1 MSKLTRRDW
10 MKGALATIAGA
21 DALSTSSSN
30 SALGAQPGSSAGERK
45 NRIKLALMSSRG
57 DLQTIGRQMGVTHV
71 ITGARGLRRG
81 GTVEQYAERMARQ
94 KARYEEAGIKIAGF
108 EGPPINHWRIKLGTD
123 GRDEDIQDFKTA
135 IQAMGEV
142 GLDMICYNWMVGIG
156 WTRTNS
162 RLPERGGA
170 VTSEFDLESFNNQD
184 STNSRRSRRRRSDVP
199 ISKEQ
204 VWENLEY
211 FLKEVIPVADKYKVK
226 MALHPDDPPI
236 SPLGNI
242 GRICTSAANF
252 RKIMNIVPSPMNG
265 ITFCHA
271 NFKLMGEDIYALAK
285 EWSRQNKIF
294 FVHFRDVEGTKE
306 KFHETF
312 HDNGPTDMGKIMKI
326 LYENGFDGPI
336 RPDHAPA
343 MGTETASRSTGYGT
357 LGKIFT
363 IGYMKGLLHGQG
375 IPCE

>member
-21 DALSTSSSN
+21 GAVSTSSSIAA
-30 SALGAQPGSSAGERK
+30 SGAQPVSSSGERK

-57 DLQTIGRQMGVTHV
+57 DLQTLGRQMGVTHV
-71 ITGARGLRRG
+71 ITGARGLERG
-81 GTVEQYAERMARQ
+81 GTVEQYAEQLARQ
-94 KARYEEAGIKIAGF
+94 KSQYEEVGIKIAGF
-108 EGPPINHWRIKLGTD
+108 EGPPINHSRIKLGAE

-135 IQAMGEV
+135 IQAMSQV
-142 GLDMICYNWMVGIG
+142 GLDMICYNWMVGLG
-156 WTRTNS
+156 WIRTNNK
-162 RLPERGGA
+162 LPARGGA
-170 VTSEFDLESFNNQD
+170 VTSEFDLESFNNPD
-184 STNSRRSRRRRSDVP
+184 STDSRQSRRRSSDDP
-199 ISKEQ
+199 ISEEQ
-204 VWENLEY
+204 VWDNLEY
-211 FLKEVIPVADKYKVK
+211 FLKEVIPVADKCKVK

-242 GRICTSAANF
+242 ARICTSAANF

-285 EWSRQNKIF
+285 EWSQQNKIF

-312 HDNGPTDMGKIMKI
+312 HDNGPTDMAKIMKI

-343 MGTETASRSTGYGT
+343 MGTETAGQYTGYGT
-357 LGKIFT
+357 LGKIYA

>member
-1 MSKLTRRDW
+1 
-10 MKGALATIAGA
+10 MKGTLAAIAGA
-21 DALSTSSSN
+21 GALSTSPSI
-30 SALGAQPGSSAGERK
+30 SASAGQPGPPSGERK
-45 NRIKLALMSSRG
+45 NRIKLALMAGRT
-57 DLQTIGRQMGVTHV
+57 DLQTLGLQMGVTHV
-71 ITGARGLRRG
+71 ITSARGLRRG
-81 GTVEQYAERMARQ
+81 GTVEQYAEQMARQ
-94 KARYEEAGIKIAGF
+94 KARYEESGVKIAGF
-108 EGPPINHWRIKLGTD
+108 EGPPINHWRIKLGIEE
-123 GRDEDIQDFKTA
+123 RDEDIQDFKTA
-135 IQAMGEV
+135 IQAMSQV

-156 WTRTNS
+156 WTRTNR

-170 VTSEFDLESFNNQD
+170 LTSEFDLEAFNNQSGTD
-184 STNSRRSRRRRSDVP
+184 TRRSRRRRSDEP
-199 ISKEQ
+199 ISEEQ

-211 FLKEVIPVADKYKVK
+211 FLKEIIPAADKYKVK
-226 MALHPDDPPI
+226 MALHPDDPPV

-265 ITFCHA
+265 ITFCQA
-271 NFKLMGEDIYALAK
+271 NFKLMGEDIYALAE

-312 HDNGPTDMGKIMKI
+312 HDNGPTDMGRIMKI

-343 MGTETASRSTGYGT
+343 MGSETGDGYTGYGT
-357 LGKIFT
+357 LGKIFA

>member
-1 MSKLTRRDW
+1 MSKLTRRNW
-10 MKGALATIAGA
+10 MKGTLAAIAGA
-21 DALSTSSSN
+21 GALSTSTSISV
-30 SALGAQPGSSAGERK
+30 LGAQPGSSAGERK

-57 DLQTIGRQMGVTHV
+57 DLQTLGRQMGVTHV
-71 ITGARGLRRG
+71 ITGARGLKRG
-81 GTVEQYAERMARQ
+81 GTIEQYAERMAQQ
-94 KARYEEAGIKIAGF
+94 KAQYEEAGIKIAGF
-108 EGPPINHWRIKLGTD
+108 EGPPINHWRIKLGAD
-123 GRDEDIQDFKTA
+123 GRDEDIQDFQTA
-135 IQAMGEV
+135 IKAMSEV

-170 VTSEFDLESFNNQD
+170 VTSEFDLESFNNQS
-184 STNSRRSRRRRSDVP
+184 STNSRQSRRGGNNGP

-211 FLKEVIPVADKYKVK
+211 FLKEVIPVADKCKVK

-242 GRICTSAANF
+242 ARICTSAVNF

-271 NFKLMGEDIYALAK
+271 NFKLMGEDIYALAR

-343 MGTETASRSTGYGT
+343 MGSETAGRSTGYGT
-357 LGKIFT
+357 LGKIFA

>member
-1 MSKLTRRDW
+1 MPKLTRRDW

-21 DALSTSSSN
+21 GAVSASPCI
-30 SALGAQPGSSAGERK
+30 SALGAQPGSSALERK

-57 DLQTIGRQMGVTHV
+57 DLQTLGLQMGVRHV
-71 ITGARGLRRG
+71 ITGARGLGRG
-81 GTVEQYAERMARQ
+81 GTVEQYAEQLARQ
-94 KARYEEAGIKIAGF
+94 KAQYEQIGIKIAGF
-108 EGPPINHWRIKLGTD
+108 EGPPINHWRIKLGAD
-123 GRDEDIQDFKTA
+123 GRDEDIRDFKTA
-135 IQAMGEV
+135 IQAMSQV

-162 RLPERGGA
+162 RLLARGGA
-170 VTSEFDLESFNNQD
+170 VTSEFDLESFNNQSGTD
-184 STNSRRSRRRRSDVP
+184 SRRSRQRRSNEP
-199 ISKEQ
+199 ISEEQ
-204 VWENLEY
+204 VWENIEY
-211 FLKEVIPVADKYKVK
+211 FLKEIIPVADKYKVK

-265 ITFCHA
+265 ITFCQA
-271 NFKLMGEDIYALAK
+271 NFKLMGEDIYALAE

-343 MGTETASRSTGYGT
+343 MGTETEGGYTGYGT
-357 LGKIFT
+357 LGKIFA

>member
-10 MKGALATIAGA
+10 MKGTLAAIAGA
-21 DALSTSSSN
+21 GALSTSPDN
-30 SALGAQPGSSAGERK
+30 SASAAQTGPSSGERK
-45 NRIKLALMSSRG
+45 NRIKLALMAGRG
-57 DLQTIGRQMGVTHV
+57 DLQTLGLQMGVTHV
-71 ITGARGLRRG
+71 ITTARGLKRG
-81 GTVEQYAERMARQ
+81 GTVEQYAEQLARQ
-94 KARYEEAGIKIAGF
+94 KARYDESGIKIAGF
-108 EGPPINHWRIKLGTD
+108 EGPPINHSRIKLGAE
-123 GRDEDIQDFKTA
+123 GRDEDIQDFKTS
-135 IQAMGEV
+135 IQAMNQV
-142 GLDMICYNWMVGIG
+142 GLDMICYNWMAGIG
-156 WTRTNS
+156 WTRTNNK
-162 RLPERGGA
+162 LPERGGA
-170 VTSEFDLESFNNQD
+170 ITSEFDLEAFNNQSGAD
-184 STNSRRSRRRRSDVP
+184 TGRSRRRRSDEP
-199 ISKEQ
+199 ISEQQ

-211 FLKEVIPVADKYKVK
+211 FLKEIIPVADKYKVK

-265 ITFCHA
+265 ITFCQA
-271 NFKLMGEDIYALAK
+271 NFKLMGEDIYALAE

-312 HDNGPTDMGKIMKI
+312 HDNGPTDMGRIMKI

-343 MGTETASRSTGYGT
+343 IGSETAGGYTGYGT
-357 LGKIFT
+357 LGKIFA

>member
-10 MKGALATIAGA
+10 MKGALAAIAGA
-21 DALSTSSSN
+21 GALSTSPSISV
-30 SALGAQPGSSAGERK
+30 LGAQPGSSSGERK
-45 NRIKLALMSSRG
+45 NRIKLALMSGRG
-57 DLQTIGRQMGVTHV
+57 DLQTLGLQMGVTHV

-81 GTVEQYAERMARQ
+81 GTVEQYAEQMAQQ
-94 KARYEEAGIKIAGF
+94 KAKYEEVGIKIAGF
-108 EGPPINHWRIKLGTD
+108 EGPPINHWRIKLGAD

-135 IQAMGEV
+135 IQAMSEV

-170 VTSEFDLESFNNQD
+170 VTSEFDLESFNNPD
-184 STNSRRSRRRRSDVP
+184 NTDSRRSRPRRSDDP
-199 ISKEQ
+199 ISEEQ

-211 FLKEVIPVADKYKVK
+211 FLKEVIPVADKCKVK

-242 GRICTSAANF
+242 ARICTSAANF

-285 EWSRQNKIF
+285 EWSQQNKIF

-343 MGTETASRSTGYGT
+343 MGTETAERASGYGT
-357 LGKIFT
+357 LGKIFA

>member
-10 MKGALATIAGA
+10 MKGTLAAIAGSG
-21 DALSTSSSN
+21 ALSTSTSISV
-30 SALGAQPGSSAGERK
+30 LGAQPGSSAGERN

-57 DLQTIGRQMGVTHV
+57 DLQTLGRQMGVTHV
-71 ITGARGLRRG
+71 ITGARGLKRG
-81 GTVEQYAERMARQ
+81 GTIEQYAERMAQQ
-94 KARYEEAGIKIAGF
+94 KAQYEEAGIKIAGF
-108 EGPPINHWRIKLGTD
+108 EGPPINHWRIKLGVD

-135 IQAMGEV
+135 IKAMSEV

-184 STNSRRSRRRRSDVP
+184 STDSRRSRRRRSDDP
-199 ISKEQ
+199 ISEEQ
-204 VWENLEY
+204 VWDNLEY
-211 FLKEVIPVADKYKVK
+211 FLKEVIPVADKCKVK

-242 GRICTSAANF
+242 GRICTSAANI

-271 NFKLMGEDIYALAK
+271 NFKLMGEDIYALAR
-285 EWSRQNKIF
+285 EWSQQNKIF

-312 HDNGPTDMGKIMKI
+312 HDNGPTNMGKIMKI

-343 MGTETASRSTGYGT
+343 MGSETAGRSSGYGT
-357 LGKIFT
+357 LGKIFA

>member
-10 MKGALATIAGA
+10 MKGTLAAIAGA
-21 DALSTSSSN
+21 GTISTSSSI

-45 NRIKLALMSSRG
+45 NRIKLALMSGRG
-57 DLQTIGRQMGVTHV
+57 DLQTLGLQMGVTHV

-81 GTVEQYAERMARQ
+81 GTVEQYAEQLAGQ
-94 KARYEEAGIKIAGF
+94 KARYEDVGIKIAGF
-108 EGPPINHWRIKLGTD
+108 EGPPINHWRIKLGAD
-123 GRDEDIQDFKTA
+123 GRDEGIEDFKTA
-135 IQAMGEV
+135 IQAMSQV

-170 VTSEFDLESFNNQD
+170 VTSEFDLESFNNPD
-184 STNSRRSRRRRSDVP
+184 NTDNRRSRRRRSDDP
-199 ISKEQ
+199 ISEEQ

-211 FLKEVIPVADKYKVK
+211 FLKEVIPVADKCKVK

-242 GRICTSAANF
+242 ARICTSAANF

-271 NFKLMGEDIYALAK
+271 NFKLMGEDIYALAE

-312 HDNGPTDMGKIMKI
+312 HDNGPTDMGRIMKI

-343 MGTETASRSTGYGT
+343 MGTETGERATGYGT
-357 LGKIFT
+357 LGKIFA

>member
-1 MSKLTRRDW
+1 

-21 DALSTSSSN
+21 GAVSTSSSI
-30 SALGAQPGSSAGERK
+30 SALGAQPGSSTGERK
-45 NRIKLALMSSRG
+45 NRIKLALMSGRG
-57 DLQTIGRQMGVTHV
+57 DLQTLGRQMGVTHV

-81 GTVEQYAERMARQ
+81 GTVEQYAEQLAGQ
-94 KARYEEAGIKIAGF
+94 KTRYEQIGIKIAGF
-108 EGPPINHWRIKLGTD
+108 EGPPINHWRIKLGVD
-123 GRDEDIQDFKTA
+123 GRDEDIEDFKTA
-135 IQAMGEV
+135 IQAMSQV

-162 RLPERGGA
+162 RLAARGGA
-170 VTSEFDLESFNNQD
+170 VTSEFDLESFNNPD
-184 STNSRRSRRRRSDVP
+184 NTDNRRSRRRRSDEP

-242 GRICTSAANF
+242 ARICTSAANF

-343 MGTETASRSTGYGT
+343 MGTETGERATGYGT
-357 LGKIFT
+357 LGKIFA

>member
-10 MKGALATIAGA
+10 MKSTLATIAGA
-21 DALSTSSSN
+21 GAVSTSSSI
-30 SALGAQPGSSAGERK
+30 SALAGQPNSSTGERK
-45 NRIKLALMSSRG
+45 NRIKLALMSGRG
-57 DLQTIGRQMGVTHV
+57 DLQTLGLQMGVTHV
-71 ITGARGLRRG
+71 ITGARGLGRS
-81 GTVEQYAERMARQ
+81 GTVEQYAERMAQQ
-94 KARYEEAGIKIAGF
+94 KAQYEEAGIKIAGF
-108 EGPPINHWRIKLGTD
+108 EGPPINHWRIKLGAD
-123 GRDEDIQDFKTA
+123 GRDEDIEDFKTA
-135 IQAMGEV
+135 IQAMSEV

-162 RLPERGGA
+162 RLSERGGA
-170 VTSEFDLESFNNQD
+170 VTSEFDLESFNNQSSTD
-184 STNSRRSRRRRSDVP
+184 SRQSRRSRSNVP

-211 FLKEVIPVADKYKVK
+211 FLKEVIPVADKCKVK

-285 EWSRQNKIF
+285 EWSQQNKIF

-343 MGTETASRSTGYGT
+343 MGNETGGRASGYGT
-357 LGKIFT
+357 LGKIFA
-363 IGYMKGLLHGQG
+363 IGYIKGLLHGQG

>member
-1 MSKLTRRDW
+1 MSKLTRREW
-10 MKGALATIAGA
+10 MKGTLVAIAGA
-21 DALSTSSSN
+21 GALLTSSSN
-30 SALGAQPGSSAGERK
+30 SAFGAQPDPPSGERK
-45 NRIKLALMSSRG
+45 NRIKLALMAGRG
-57 DLQTIGRQMGVTHV
+57 DLQTLGLQMGVTHV
-71 ITGARGLRRG
+71 ITGARGLKRG
-81 GTVEQYAERMARQ
+81 GTVEQYAEQMARQ
-94 KARYEEAGIKIAGF
+94 KARYEESGIKIAGF
-108 EGPPINHWRIKLGTD
+108 EGPPINHSRIKLGAD
-123 GRDEDIQDFKTA
+123 GRNEDIQDFKTS
-135 IQAMGEV
+135 IQAMSQV

-156 WTRTNS
+156 WTRTNNK
-162 RLPERGGA
+162 LPERGGA
-170 VTSEFDLESFNNQD
+170 ITSEFDLEAFNNQSVND
-184 STNSRRSRRRRSDVP
+184 TGRSRRRRSDEP
-199 ISKEQ
+199 ISEQQ

-211 FLKEVIPVADKYKVK
+211 FLKEIIPVADKYKVK

-252 RKIMNIVPSPMNG
+252 RKIMSIVPSPMNG

-271 NFKLMGEDIYALAK
+271 NFKLMGEDIYALAE
-285 EWSRQNKIF
+285 EWSQQNKIF

-312 HDNGPTDMGKIMKI
+312 HDNGPTDMGRIMKI

-343 MGTETASRSTGYGT
+343 MGSETDNEYTGYGT
-357 LGKIFT
+357 LGKIFA